1 MNAATLYIKS
11 DDEQVRKHREELAR
25 RVLGEFSVTFPSE
38 ERVLCYLNDRDDCHL
53 KQNWGGASNRG
64 VHWPIRGQGL
74 HDWPFDMWGI
84 IAGSDPITNTNTWP
98 YASVVYLHG
107 RTCESDIQ
115 LTMTLAH
122 ELQHFVQF
130 TGNRQLWAIHV
141 LLTKLPSLPTHNL
154 RHSFDLPDEIEARIV
169 AKRVALKVFGQ
180 TAIESH
186 IATMIAGRSSNE
198 DVADWEF
205 IRGLDPN
212 SVYDLREQTI
222 PLVEEYRSELEY
234 LKRMVFA
241 NDRDLG
247 TVDLNLA

>member
-1 MNAATLYIKS
+1 
-11 DDEQVRKHREELAR
+11 
-25 RVLGEFSVTFPSE
+25 
-38 ERVLCYLNDRDDCHL
+38 
-53 KQNWGGASNRG
+53 
-64 VHWPIRGQGL
+64 
-74 HDWPFDMWGI
+74 MWGI

-154 RHSFDLPDEIEARIV
+154 RHWFDLPDEIEARIV